1 MGVSQVPQSNAL
13 FPGLTV
19 KENVLMGAYIQRRD
33 KKLLQQRYDSVAEL
47 FPVIRER
54 ADDRAGNLSGGQRR
68 MVEFGRSLMLE
79 PKLVLLDEPSLGL
92 DPKALKHVWESIKVM
107 IDAGKTVLLVEQ
119 NVRFGLRLAKQGV
132 VMESGRV
139 LLTGEAGRRAE
150 EPGDGRALLRR
161 QRRAG
166 EGPEARPWRGVS
178 GVLWATASGIGFG
191 LFQSLNRRAI
201 RGIEDPY
208 VSTFLQLSVAT
219 AILVVAS
226 LVSED
231 LSQLGDASGEAIAL
245 FALAGIIHFVLGWL
259 LLNVSQM
266 RIGAS
271 RTAPL
276 ITLTPLFG
284 VALAAVALGEL
295 PQRRGARR
303 DRADHGRRVAAREPR
318 QRRGRDRARLDLRLR
333 HRVHVGAERGPHR
346 GGAGGARLAAARRDA
361 RPARRDGRARRR
373 AGRARARWA
382 RSARSRATRSALK
395 LSAAVLVAFA
405 TWFRLLALGETDV
418 AVVLA
423 TNLVGVPITLVLAP
437 MMVGRHLE
445 QTDAR
450 VWLGGLLVVAGVLA
464 LIAIE
469 G

>member
-1 MGVSQVPQSNAL
+1 
-13 FPGLTV
+13 
-19 KENVLMGAYIQRRD
+19 
-33 KKLLQQRYDSVAEL
+33 
-47 FPVIRER
+47 
-54 ADDRAGNLSGGQRR
+54 
-68 MVEFGRSLMLE
+68 
-79 PKLVLLDEPSLGL
+79 
-92 DPKALKHVWESIKVM
+92 
-107 IDAGKTVLLVEQ
+107 
-119 NVRFGLRLAKQGV
+119 
-132 VMESGRV
+132 
-139 LLTGEAGRRAE
+139 
-150 EPGDGRALLRR
+150 
-161 QRRAG
+161 
-166 EGPEARPWRGVS
+166 VS

-231 LSQLGDASGEAIAL
+231 LGQLGDASGEAIVL
-245 FALAGIIHFVLGWL
+245 FAVAGVIHFVLGWL

-284 VALAAVALGEL
+284 VALAAITLGEL
-295 PQRRGARR
+295 PT
-303 DRADHGRRVAAREPR
+303 VAALAAIAPIM
-318 QRRGRDRARLDLRLR
+318 
-333 HRVHVGAERGPHR
+333 VGAWLLASR
-346 GGAGGARLAAARRDA
+346 GGGNFTVQRDSVFAFGTAFMWALSAVLTVEALEGLDSPLLGVTLGLLAATATLGGALLARGSLGAIRSIARN
-361 RPARRDGRARRR
+361 
-373 AGRARARWA
+373 
-382 RSARSRATRSALK
+382 TLALK

-423 TNLVGVPITLVLAP
+423 TNLVGVPITLLLAP
-437 MMVGRHLE
+437 LMVGRHLDE
-445 QTDAR
+445 TGAR
-450 VWLGGLLVVAGVLA
+450 VWVGGLLVVAGVLA